1 MFNSL
6 SERLDKI
13 FRNLKGVGYLTE
25 QNIKDA
31 LREIRLALLEADVN
45 FKIVK
50 NFIIEVEK
58 RALGQEV
65 LKSLTPGQQVIKIVH
80 EQLIVLMDTGG
91 FDLKVY
97 DNKLTK
103 IMLVGLQGSGKTTAC
118 AKLAAF
124 YRKKKIKP
132 MLVAC
137 DIYRPAAI
145 HQLQVLGKQL
155 DIPVVAPDSNVP
167 AQSGSSSAEGTWGGS
182 GIQPV
187 LKQNTDT
194 VLQIAEKALKEAQ
207 KDFTNL
213 LIFDTAG
220 RLHID
225 TDMMN
230 EVELLKAFIKPDY
243 IFFVADAMTGQE
255 AVNVAR
261 EFYTKLAFDAVIL
274 TKLDGD
280 ARGGAALSIKAAT
293 DRPVAFVGIGEKTS
307 DLEIF
312 YPDRMASR
320 ILGMGDVLSLIEKA
334 EEAFDEQ
341 EAEKLAKKMQKNQFT
356 LNDFLAQLQSIKKM
370 GPLDSILK
378 MIPGLAP
385 KLPKDFELD
394 GNALKHVEAII
405 QSMTNKERERPEILN
420 GSRRLRIS
428 KGCGRSVTE
437 INRLLRQFEDMK
449 KMMKKMSSGKM
460 PKGMKG
466 MSGGL
471 PPGMNNLPF

>member
-6 SERLDKI
+6 SERLEKI
-13 FRNLKGVGYLTE
+13 FKNIRGKGFLTE
-25 QNIKDA
+25 QNIKDTM
-31 LREIRLALLEADVN
+31 REIRLALLEADVN
-45 FKIVK
+45 FRIVK

-58 RALGQEV
+58 RCLGVEV
-65 LKSLTPGQQVIKIVH
+65 QKSLTPGQQVVKIVH
-80 EQLIVLMDTGG
+80 EQLISLMDTGG
-91 FDLKVY
+91 FELKVY

-118 AKLAAF
+118 AKLGAF

-155 DIPVVAPDSNVP
+155 DIPVVA
-167 AQSGSSSAEGTWGGS
+167 
-182 GIQPV
+182 
-187 LKQNTDT
+187 TDDKD
-194 VLQIAEKALKEAQ
+194 VIKIATTALKEAER
-207 KDFTNL
+207 DFTNL

-225 TDMMN
+225 EVMMD
-230 EVELLKAFIKPDY
+230 EVAKLKAFVKPDY

-255 AVNVAR
+255 AVTVAQ
-261 EFYTKLAFDAVIL
+261 EFYNKLAFDAVIL

-280 ARGGAALSIKAAT
+280 ARGGAALSIKAVT
-293 DRPVAFVGIGEKTS
+293 DRPIAFVGLGEKTS

-334 EEAFDEQ
+334 EEAFDEK
-341 EAEKLAKKMQKNQFT
+341 EAEKLTKKMMKNQFT
-356 LNDFLAQLQSIKKM
+356 LNDFLNQLQSIKKM
-370 GPLDSILK
+370 GPLDSVLK

-385 KLPKDFELD
+385 KLPKDFNLD
-394 GNALKHVEAII
+394 NNALRHVEAII
-405 QSMTNKERERPEILN
+405 QSMTNKEREKPEILN

-437 INRLLRQFEDMK
+437 VNRLLRQFEDMK

-460 PKGMKG
+460 PKGMPN
-466 MSGGL
+466 M
-471 PPGMNNLPF
+471 PF

>member
-25 QNIKDA
+25 QNVKDTM
-31 LREIRLALLEADVN
+31 REIRLALLEADVN

-50 NFIIEVEK
+50 NFIAEVEK
-58 RALGQEV
+58 RSMGVEV
-65 LKSLTPGQQVIKIVH
+65 MKSLTPGQQVIKIVH
-80 EQLIVLMDTGG
+80 EQLIHLMDTGG
-91 FDLKVY
+91 FELKTY
-97 DNKLTK
+97 DNKLVK
-103 IMLVGLQGSGKTTAC
+103 VMLVGLQGSGKTTAC
-118 AKLAAF
+118 AKLASY

-137 DIYRPAAI
+137 DVYRPAAI

-155 DIPVVAPDSNVP
+155 DIPVVATEDKDVIKI
-167 AQSGSSSAEGTWGGS
+167 AQT
-182 GIQPV
+182 
-187 LKQNTDT
+187 
-194 VLQIAEKALKEAQ
+194 ALKEAER
-207 KDFTNL
+207 DFTNL

-225 TDMMN
+225 EEMMN
-230 EVELLKAFIKPDY
+230 EVERLKAFVKPDY

-255 AVNVAR
+255 AVNVAQ
-261 EFYTKLAFDAVIL
+261 EFYNKLAFDAVIL

-293 DRPVAFVGIGEKTS
+293 DKPVAFVGVGEKVS
-307 DLEIF
+307 DLEVF

-320 ILGMGDVLSLIEKA
+320 ILGMGDVLSLIERA
-334 EEAFDEQ
+334 EEAFDEEQ
-341 EAEKLAKKMQKNQFT
+341 AEKLAKKMQKNQFT
-356 LNDFLAQLQSIKKM
+356 LNDFLNQLQSIKKM

-378 MIPGLAP
+378 MIPGLGS
-385 KLPKDFELD
+385 KLPADFNVD

-405 QSMTNKERERPEILN
+405 QSMTYKEREKPEILN

-449 KMMKKMSSGKM
+449 KMMKKMSSGQM

-466 MSGGL
+466 M
-471 PPGMNNLPF
+471 PNLPF